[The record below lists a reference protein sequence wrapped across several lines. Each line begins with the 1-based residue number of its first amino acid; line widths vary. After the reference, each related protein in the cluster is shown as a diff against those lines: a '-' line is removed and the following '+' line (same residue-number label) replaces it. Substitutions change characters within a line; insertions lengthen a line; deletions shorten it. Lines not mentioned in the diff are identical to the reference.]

1 MLATAVTFAFSA
13 NKLTNFFVQ
22 FSNFDFVG
30 GSSVNSFVFQS
41 KKITFQKSVT
51 VPPVNCICVHP
62 SFGNIR
68 SNLVTYFF
76 LVNLMSSFDRQ
87 CNIFISF
94 QPQQQPLTASTTTE
108 TKRERIRREEKNS
121 ELLLHLFQ
129 RASRILF
136 YLITLRIAI
145 VKFYSR
151 QRQSFTTLQFNF
163 NSHTQ
168 VIAFTTLPGATTLND
183 CFGQQQQLLVARP
196 PVPMVS

>member
-108 TKRERIRREEKNS
+108 TKRERIRREEK
-121 ELLLHLFQ
+121 
-129 RASRILF
+129 RRILSFF
-136 YLITLRIAI
+136 YTC
-145 VKFYSR
+145 S
-151 QRQSFTTLQFNF
+151 S
-163 NSHTQ
+163 
-168 VIAFTTLPGATTLND
+168 
-183 CFGQQQQLLVARP
+183 GQTEFFFI
-196 PVPMVS
+196 